1 MKKTLIVAFLSLLLN
16 INFQV
21 SNADSTNQ
29 LERLKKLLD
38 SGAITE
44 EVYEKAKKR
53 LLGKENAAKEEKKE
67 EPTLVKIEKDNAQLN
82 RLKKLLESG
91 AITQE
96 VFEKGK
102 KEFLLKKKEKNK
114 NY

>member
-16 INFQV
+16 INSQV
-21 SNADSTNQ
+21 SNADSANQ

-53 LLGKENAAKEEKKE
+53 LLGKGCCLKKKKE

-91 AITQE
+91 YNSRS
-96 VFEKGK
+96 FWKRK
-102 KEFLLKKKEKNK
+102 KRIFAEEERKQQ